1 MRWAIFETIGLIGPV
16 LCSGLLR
23 PTHSWSGIWDANSI
37 DSACTGGYEPKGQY
51 VDVRGIKT
59 YLYEDVTGPPD
70 ANKAILAAYD
80 IFGFFPQILQ
90 GADMLATRDTG
101 QLYQVFMLSFFYD
114 KPAKMEWYPPVND
127 EQKAVVGE

>member
-1 MRWAIFETIGLIGPV
+1 MSKYSEACCRY
-16 LCSGLLR
+16 
-23 PTHSWSGIWDANSI
+23 
-37 DSACTGGYEPKGQY
+37 DSACTGGYESKGQY

-59 YLYEDVTGPPD
+59 YVTGPPD

-80 IFGFFPQILQ
+80 LFGFFPQIFQ

-101 QLYQVFMLSFFYD
+101 QLYQVFMVGFFYD
-114 KPAKMEWYPPVND
+114 KPAKMEWYPLVND